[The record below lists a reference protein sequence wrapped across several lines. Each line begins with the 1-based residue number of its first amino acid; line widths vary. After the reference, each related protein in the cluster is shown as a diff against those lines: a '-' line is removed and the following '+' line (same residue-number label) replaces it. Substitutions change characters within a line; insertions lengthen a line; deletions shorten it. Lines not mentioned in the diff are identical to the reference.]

1 MLTGMSSWIGT
12 ARSNNP
18 SAISRGEFTVV
29 GTPRVLEFLK
39 RKNILATF
47 FIPGH
52 TAHAFPDLVRRIWD
66 EGHEIGHHGWIHEN
80 PADYDLADE
89 TEVLEKGP
97 EALHRTGGVRPIGY
111 RSPAWDLSKYTLHL
125 LKKNGFVYDS
135 SCMASDFIAYYPR
148 ASDSWGT
155 NEP

>member
-1 MLTGMSSWIGT
+1 MKSDIMDGSMRTPPIT
-12 ARSNNP
+12 
-18 SAISRGEFTVV
+18 ISLMKPKFW
-29 GTPRVLEFLK
+29 
-39 RKNILATF
+39 RKAQ
-47 FIPGH
+47 
-52 TAHAFPDLVRRIWD
+52 
-66 EGHEIGHHGWIHEN
+66 
-80 PADYDLADE
+80 
-89 TEVLEKGP
+89 K
-97 EALHRTGGVRPIGY
+97 LHRTGGVRPIGY